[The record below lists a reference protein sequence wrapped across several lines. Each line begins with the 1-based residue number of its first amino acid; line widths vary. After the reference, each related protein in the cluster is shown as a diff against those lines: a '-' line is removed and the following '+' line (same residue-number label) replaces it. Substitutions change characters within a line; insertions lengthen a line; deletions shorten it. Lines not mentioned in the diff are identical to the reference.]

1 MSKFYSVK
9 YPTRRWPVQVWSNIL
24 NMAGINSHI
33 LYKGIHTRKIS
44 RYTFLCNLVN
54 DIREFTRPKV
64 ISTPVNPSTPSSSIL
79 ITRLSLDNSEMTP
92 TTPKRRRMTFN
103 SSSSPQTAS
112 DSSLKENVNA
122 KLACQVRECKK
133 NKAIDS
139 CNVCKKLTCGVCIF
153 KKMVT
158 CKKCCN

>member
-1 MSKFYSVK
+1 MIAYYQCKPDTSVVVLSTAHEEAKIVRGSLNPKHKSTIVTEYNRTKCGVDSVDQMSKFYSVK

-64 ISTPVNPSTPSSSIL
+64 IPTPVNPSTPSSSIL

-103 SSSSPQTAS
+103 SSSSP
-112 DSSLKENVNA
+112 
-122 KLACQVRECKK
+122 
-133 NKAIDS
+133 
-139 CNVCKKLTCGVCIF
+139 
-153 KKMVT
+153 
-158 CKKCCN
+158 